1 MSQDWKPIALKARR
15 ELLWL
20 AGSVALT
27 ASLVFGSHFHAQSA
41 LQSVTRIGGQVGQQQ
56 TNLDGK
62 HKDLENIQEHIRE
75 FRSLK
80 EAGLVGVAKREAW
93 IEQLMSS
100 RAALRLEDNM
110 LYSLN
115 PPQALITPDAAGA
128 TGSTGAEDPEAAKNA
143 PVTHD
148 LEFELK
154 GIHEK
159 ELLDF
164 LEHYRTRVEGRFRI
178 QSCIMTEPG
187 AKGMLARCTL
197 RFFTLPEPKEN
208 T

>member
-27 ASLVFGSHFHAQSA
+27 ASLVFGSHFHAQST
-41 LQSVTRIGGQVGQQQ
+41 LQSITRIGGQVGLQQ

-80 EAGLVGVAKREAW
+80 EAGLVGVARREAW
-93 IEQLMSS
+93 IEQLISS
-100 RAALRLEDNM
+100 RAALRLEDNL

-115 PPQALITPDAAGA
+115 PPQTLITPDA
-128 TGSTGAEDPEAAKNA
+128 TGAEDPEAARNA

-197 RFFTLPEPKEN
+197 RFFTLPEPQES